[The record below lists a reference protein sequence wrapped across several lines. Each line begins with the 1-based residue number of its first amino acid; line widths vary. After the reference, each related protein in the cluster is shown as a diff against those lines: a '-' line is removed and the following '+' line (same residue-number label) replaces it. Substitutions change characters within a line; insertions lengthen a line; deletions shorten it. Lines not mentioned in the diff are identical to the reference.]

1 MSNHFPEVQ
10 DLSVCVVL
18 PAYHAA
24 KTLKATLERLPS
36 GACQDIIL
44 VDDAST
50 DDTIDVAREL
60 GIKVHR
66 HPENRGYGG
75 NQKTCYRLALET
87 DADVIVMLHPDNQYD
102 GALVPFMTGFIKAGV
117 VDIVLGSRISRRE
130 EVLAGG
136 MPPIKYIANRFLTI
150 VENVVL
156 GLNLPEY
163 HTGYR
168 AYHRRVLET
177 INFEACSDDFVFD
190 QQFLV
195 QARVHRTAHRGR
207 AGADALRPGV
217 EQHSA
222 GPKHQV
228 RVRHAGCAGPIRAV
242 PRRLEV
248 AGVVSATATCVRS
261 RSLRCSVEHHA
272 RAVRPGVREDVLFG
286 ILAILPSAID
296 RFQLDSLIPA
306 ARERAIDPFDRRPFG
321 LGSRPCDAAARSSP
335 V

>member
-10 DLSVCVVL
+10 DLSVCIVL

-24 KTLKATLERLPS
+24 KTLKATLDRLPP
-36 GACQDIIL
+36 GASYDIIL

-50 DDTIDVAREL
+50 DDTIEVARSL
-60 GIKVHR
+60 GIKAHR
-66 HPENRGYGG
+66 HPQNRGYGG

-87 DADVIVMLHPDNQYD
+87 NADIVVMLHPDNQSD
-102 GALVPFMTGFIKAGV
+102 GALVPYMTGFIKAGV

-150 VENVVL
+150 LENIVL

-190 QQFLV
+190 QHFLI
-195 QARVHRTAHRGR
+195 QARVHGFRMGAVPVPTHYGPESSSIPLGRSTKYAFGTLAALGRYLLYR
-207 AGADALRPGV
+207 AGWKSQYLFKRRAVAHSDAL
-217 EQHSA
+217 
-222 GPKHQV
+222 
-228 RVRHAGCAGPIRAV
+228 
-242 PRRLEV
+242 
-248 AGVVSATATCVRS
+248 
-261 RSLRCSVEHHA
+261 
-272 RAVRPGVREDVLFG
+272 
-286 ILAILPSAID
+286 
-296 RFQLDSLIPA
+296 
-306 ARERAIDPFDRRPFG
+306 
-321 LGSRPCDAAARSSP
+321 
-335 V
+335 

>member
-1 MSNHFPEVQ
+1 M
-10 DLSVCVVL
+10 L

-24 KTLKATLERLPS
+24 KTLEATLERLPA

-44 VDDAST
+44 VDDASADET
-50 DDTIDVAREL
+50 SQVARSL

-66 HPENRGYGG
+66 HSENKGYGG
-75 NQKTCYRLALET
+75 NQKTCYALALQT
-87 DADVIVMLHPDNQYD
+87 DAQIVVMLHPDNQYD

-136 MPPIKYIANRFLTI
+136 MPPVKYIANRVLTI
-150 VENVVL
+150 LENIVL

-195 QARVHRTAHRGR
+195 QARVHGLRIGAVPVPTHYGPESSSIPFGRSTKYAFGTLTALGRYLLYR
-207 AGADALRPGV
+207 AGWKSQRLF
-217 EQHSA
+217 Q
-222 GPKHQV
+222 
-228 RVRHAGCAGPIRAV
+228 
-242 PRRLEV
+242 PRRV
-248 AGVVSATATCVRS
+248 AH
-261 RSLRCSVEHHA
+261 SVA
-272 RAVRPGVREDVLFG
+272 L
-286 ILAILPSAID
+286 
-296 RFQLDSLIPA
+296 
-306 ARERAIDPFDRRPFG
+306 
-321 LGSRPCDAAARSSP
+321 
-335 V
+335 

>member
-1 MSNHFPEVQ
+1 LSHHFPEVR

-24 KTLKATLERLPS
+24 KTLKSTLERLPR

-50 DDTIDVAREL
+50 DNTTEVARQL

-66 HPENRGYGG
+66 HAENRGYGG
-75 NQKTCYRLALET
+75 NQKTCYALALQT
-87 DADVIVMLHPDNQYD
+87 DAEIIVMLHPDNQYD

-136 MPPIKYIANRFLTI
+136 MPPIKYVANRVLTI
-150 VENVVL
+150 LENIVL

-195 QARVHRTAHRGR
+195 QARVHDLKIGAVPVPTHYGPESSSIPLVRSTKYAFGTIAVLGQYMLYR
-207 AGADALRPGV
+207 AGWRSQRLF
-217 EQHSA
+217 Q
-222 GPKHQV
+222 
-228 RVRHAGCAGPIRAV
+228 
-242 PRRLEV
+242 PRRD
-248 AGVVSATATCVRS
+248 GVTIS
-261 RSLRCSVEHHA
+261 HA
-272 RAVRPGVREDVLFG
+272 QREEG
-286 ILAILPSAID
+286 H
-296 RFQLDSLIPA
+296 
-306 ARERAIDPFDRRPFG
+306 
-321 LGSRPCDAAARSSP
+321 DAAGSTH
-335 V
+335 